1 MIPLHD
7 PDMQLHTKPYV
18 IYVLVAI
25 NVLVYVYAFFLTEIE
40 GFAFVWRYGLIPH
53 ELTGGAAFETLR
65 VATGGGIQLVDVTT
79 PVPTWMTVFT
89 SMFLHGGFMHAAGN
103 MLFLWVFGDNVEN
116 RLGRTRF
123 IAFYLGAGVAA
134 ALAQVAVNTDSD
146 VPMIGASGAVAGVL
160 GAYLVL
166 YPQSRIHT
174 LLLFGWFIFHRR
186 IRAVFLIGFWAGL
199 QIFGGVGSLASPE
212 GGGVAYFAH
221 LGGLAAGLALGGFSR
236 LRAGWHLTPRQFRPR
251 D

>member
-7 PDMQLHTKPYV
+7 PDMRLHTKPYV
-18 IYVLVAI
+18 IYVLVAL
-25 NVLVYVYAFFLTEIE
+25 NVLVYVSQFFMNNLDGI
-40 GFAFVWRYGLIPH
+40 AFVYRFGLIPN
-53 ELTGGAAFETLR
+53 ELTGGELFEMVRFRTDQGSQ
-65 VATGGGIQLVDVTT
+65 VVDVSS

-89 SMFLHGGFMHAAGN
+89 SMFLHGGFMHMAGN
-103 MLFLWVFGDNVEN
+103 LLFLWVFGDNVEN

-134 ALAQVAVNTDSD
+134 ALAQVAVNTDSQ

-166 YPQSRIHT
+166 YPRSRIHT

-186 IRAVFLIGFWAGL
+186 IRAVYLIGFWAGY
-199 QIFGGVGSLASPE
+199 QIFLGLNSLASPE
-212 GGGVAYFAH
+212 CGGVAYFAH
-221 LGGLAAGLALGGFSR
+221 LGGLAAGVALGGFSR
-236 LRAGWHLTPRQFRPR
+236 LRAGWHLRPRQYQPR

>member
-7 PDMQLHTKPYV
+7 PDMRLHTKPYV
-18 IYVLVAI
+18 IYVLVAL
-25 NVLVYVYAFFLTEIE
+25 NVLVYVYSFFMSELE
-40 GFAFVWRYGLIPH
+40 GRAFVLRFGLIPI
-53 ELTGGAAFETLR
+53 ELTSGVTFET
-65 VATGGGIQLVDVTT
+65 ATAGGSVVIDIAS
-79 PVPTWMTVFT
+79 PVPTWMTIFT
-89 SMFLHGGFMHAAGN
+89 SMFLHGGFLHAAGN

-221 LGGLAAGLALGGFSR
+221 LGGLAAGLTLGGFSR